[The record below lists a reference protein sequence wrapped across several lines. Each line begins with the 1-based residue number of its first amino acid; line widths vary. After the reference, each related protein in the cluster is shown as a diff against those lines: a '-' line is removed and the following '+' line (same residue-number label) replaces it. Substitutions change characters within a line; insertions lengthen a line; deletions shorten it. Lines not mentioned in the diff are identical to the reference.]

1 MRSAAPVV
9 TIRPARETD
18 AGAIAG
24 LLTPYA
30 VTGLVLP
37 RTEAE
42 IRHHVQ
48 NFLVAVRGKRGAA
61 VGCVALRDYG
71 AGLFEVR
78 SLAVAQ
84 TETGNGLGSRLVQAA
99 VDEAKARGCN
109 RIFALTLRAGLFCRL
124 GFIVVEKELFP
135 QKVWTDCKH
144 CKKLECCDEIAV
156 LLDFS
161 SAPGAG

>member
-1 MRSAAPVV
+1 MKPDAPVV
-9 TIRPARETD
+9 TIRQAREAD

-24 LLTPYA
+24 LLAPYA

-48 NFLVAVRGKRGAA
+48 NFLVAGHGRRGAV

-78 SLAVAQ
+78 SLAVAAS
-84 TETGNGLGSRLVQAA
+84 ETGNGLGSRLVQAA
-99 VDEAKARGCN
+99 VDEGRARGGD
-109 RIFALTLRAGLFCRL
+109 RIFALTLRAGLFRRL
-124 GFIVVEKELFP
+124 GFTIVEKELFP

-144 CKKLECCDEIAV
+144 CKKLDCCDEIAV
-156 LLDFS
+156 LLEIPQS
-161 SAPGAG
+161 